1 MRVNKVN
8 LLSLGAKLKFLT
20 SGRPLLLYGY
30 INVFRSAKCI
40 VHIQAGVTTAAAVS
54 YVSKLWEH
62 TMKKNGGGGRTS
74 YPTNAHN
81 VTAAKN
87 IPLEA
92 TT

>member
-8 LLSLGAKLKFLT
+8 LLSLGAKVKFLT

-81 VTAAKN
+81 VTAA
-87 IPLEA
+87 
-92 TT
+92 